1 MVICCHKRFARAV
14 CSLITCPYFALPVR
28 FLAGFIVRFAV
39 RFKPSEDRGVR
50 IVLALLKIKLHT
62 VIDSLYKLIDIAYER
77 GIS

>member
-1 MVICCHKRFARAV
+1 M
-14 CSLITCPYFALPVR
+14 
-28 FLAGFIVRFAV
+28 
-39 RFKPSEDRGVR
+39 R